1 MATKK
6 KDEEAA
12 AGAAAEPQPIERDI
26 EELELIVKQL
36 EGDALPL
43 EESIALFERGM
54 KLSEGTRARL
64 VEAETRVEILMK
76 RGSRVEPEPFEK

>member
-1 MATKK
+1 MATRKK
-6 KDEEAA
+6 EEEPVEAQPAA
-12 AGAAAEPQPIERDI
+12 RSIEKDI

-54 KLSEGTRARL
+54 QLSEGTRKRL
-64 VEAETRVEILMK
+64 AEAETRVEILMK